1 MNRSFLPV
9 TVAFILNAAN
19 ADAAIVSLVAGTY
32 SENFNIIATTAAA
45 AAAGWDVRTGA
56 TDTSLGTV
64 GTNTISTS
72 TWGNTGGA
80 FKNFAA
86 ASTVVGSDTDVQ
98 NAATDRALGIRQ
110 TADFGDP
117 GAAFNFNFSSSG
129 LSVQEITIDL
139 QMLSVQPRSTV
150 WIVQY
155 GIGASP
161 SSFTTLAT
169 FDNLATFG
177 STAFTIQS
185 ATLGT
190 VLNNQAQAWFR
201 IAALSPTTISGIR
214 DSFAIDN
221 FSITTIPEPAASLLA
236 ALGLLG
242 ILRRRR

>member
-32 SENFNIIATTAAA
+32 SENFNLIATTAAA
-45 AAAGWDVRTGA
+45 VAAGWDVRTGA
-56 TDTSLGTV
+56 TNASLGTV
-64 GTNTISTS
+64 GIDTITTS

-86 ASTVVGSDTDVQ
+86 ASTVVGSDTDAQ
-98 NAATDRALGIRQ
+98 GMATDRALGIRQ
-110 TADFGDP
+110 TEAFGDP

-129 LSVQEITIDL
+129 LSVQRITIDL
-139 QMLSVQPRSTV
+139 QMLSVQTRSTT
-150 WIVQY
+150 WTVQY

-169 FDNLATFG
+169 FIDPGDFG
-177 STAFTIQS
+177 STTLNIDAATI
-185 ATLGT
+185 GT

-201 IAALSPTTISGIR
+201 VVALSATSISGSR

-221 FSITTIPEPAASLLA
+221 FSITTIPEPAAAVLA

>member
-9 TVAFILNAAN
+9 LFAFTLKAAN

-32 SENFNIIATTAAA
+32 SENFNLIATT

-56 TDTSLGTV
+56 SGASLGTV
-64 GTNTISTS
+64 GVYTTS
-72 TWGNTGGA
+72 TWGDGGGA

-86 ASTVVGSDTDVQ
+86 ADTGASSSTTVQ
-98 NAATDRALGIRQ
+98 GAATDRALGIRQ
-110 TADFGDP
+110 IEAFGDP
-117 GAAFNFNFSSSG
+117 GAAFNFGFSSSG
-129 LSVQEITIDL
+129 LSVQGITIDL
-139 QMLSVQPRSTV
+139 HLLSVQGRSTV
-150 WIVQY
+150 WSMQY

-169 FDNLATFG
+169 FNDPGTFG
-177 STAFTIQS
+177 STTLTIQS
-185 ATLGT
+185 ATLGKA
-190 VLNNQAQAWFR
+190 LDNQTQAWFR
-201 IAALSPTTISGIR
+201 IAALSGSTGSGSR

-221 FSITTIPEPAASLLA
+221 FSITAIPEPAAALLA